1 MYLLNNPSVP
11 LTRHEQILR
20 IIRIVIVQILS
31 LVVIIGA
38 AAALLYILNHDLF
51 GGDVSS
57 TVESDILY
65 SHVLIIRSSII
76 RFI

>member
-38 AAALLYILNHDLF
+38 AAALLYILNHDVF
-51 GGDVSS
+51 GGDVSR
-57 TVESDILY
+57 I
-65 SHVLIIRSSII
+65 
-76 RFI
+76 